1 MGCAHSKEGQNH
13 IEGGLNAPLSRSF
26 SMPVHHP
33 AEKKG
38 DSYHVVAL
46 TSSTYGILKMDPV
59 TESAQQEEYVPWKEE
74 YPHQYPHRF
83 RSFRKKPDRS
93 SEMAAK
99 TWSEVNNLLVN
110 YKTQKS
116 NHTKTGSNIQ
126 DEPEMIN
133 TWELMEGLE
142 DNGCSPSTLSN
153 GNGNRK
159 SMERCLDRSF
169 TFHSVKDVEQLVKD
183 EPKVCIWH
191 KVTPGVKIVD
201 ENSQASSTTP
211 NTNLKKNFDNGN
223 GSLNGFSSS
232 GADSPSTPADS
243 ITKTIWTQQSSSD
256 DSSLTLFD
264 PDLIST
270 FRKAMDEI
278 SPRNSMEP
286 VSEVCQGSTGSNSG
300 EDEKGNPGKS
310 FRLRSSSIQARVN
323 TFQQII
329 DERSTKRSPISKK
342 SSIKNAKLRAPP
354 GGEDKVVLYF
364 TSLRGIRKTFEDCC
378 SVKLILRG
386 FRVSVDERDI
396 SMHSPFRQE
405 LQDLLGKP
413 MPVPRLFIGGK
424 YIGGVEEIQQ
434 LHEIGEL
441 AKYLECFPVQAHS
454 KPCDGCGDVRFI
466 PCQNCDG
473 SRKIFTEE
481 EGQGLFIRCQQCN
494 ENGLIRCP
502 VCC

>member
-33 AEKKG
+33 AERKG

-183 EPKVCIWH
+183 EPKVSIWH

-329 DERSTKRSPISKK
+329 DERSTKRPPISKK

>member
-183 EPKVCIWH
+183 EPKVSIWH

-342 SSIKNAKLRAPP
+342 CSIKNAKLRAPP

>member
-74 YPHQYPHRF
+74 YPHQYPPRF

-183 EPKVCIWH
+183 EPKVSIWH

-329 DERSTKRSPISKK
+329 DERSTKRPPISKK

-441 AKYLECFPVQAHS
+441 SKYLECFPVQAHS

>member
-1 MGCAHSKEGQNH
+1 MGCAHSKEGQNR

-59 TESAQQEEYVPWKEE
+59 TESEQQEEYVPRKEE
-74 YPHQYPHRF
+74 YHPYRF
-83 RSFRKKPDRS
+83 YSFRKKPDRS

-142 DNGCSPSTLSN
+142 DNGCSPSMLSN

-159 SMERCLDRSF
+159 SVERCLDRSF

-183 EPKVCIWH
+183 EPKVSIWH
-191 KVTPGVKIVD
+191 KVTPGVKIAD

-223 GSLNGFSSS
+223 GFLNGFSPVR
-232 GADSPSTPADS
+232 ADSPSTPADS

-278 SPRNSMEP
+278 SPRDSMEP
-286 VSEVCQGSTGSNSG
+286 VSEVCQGSTGSKSG
-300 EDEKGNPGKS
+300 EDDNGTPAKS

-329 DERSTKRSPISKK
+329 DESSTKRSLISKK
-342 SSIKNAKLRAPP
+342 SSLKNAKLRAPP

-378 SVKLILRG
+378 TVKLILRG

-434 LHEIGEL
+434 LHEIGEFV
-441 AKYLECFPVQAHS
+441 KYLEGFPVQAHS

-494 ENGLIRCP
+494 ENGLVRCP
-502 VCC
+502 VCCC

>member
-1 MGCAHSKEGQNH
+1 
-13 IEGGLNAPLSRSF
+13 
-26 SMPVHHP
+26 
-33 AEKKG
+33 
-38 DSYHVVAL
+38 
-46 TSSTYGILKMDPV
+46 MD
-59 TESAQQEEYVPWKEE
+59 
-74 YPHQYPHRF
+74 
-83 RSFRKKPDRS
+83 
-93 SEMAAK
+93 
-99 TWSEVNNLLVN
+99 
-110 YKTQKS
+110 
-116 NHTKTGSNIQ
+116 
-126 DEPEMIN
+126 
-133 TWELMEGLE
+133 
-142 DNGCSPSTLSN
+142 
-153 GNGNRK
+153 
-159 SMERCLDRSF
+159 
-169 TFHSVKDVEQLVKD
+169 
-183 EPKVCIWH
+183 
-191 KVTPGVKIVD
+191 KIC
-201 ENSQASSTTP
+201 
-211 NTNLKKNFDNGN
+211 
-223 GSLNGFSSS
+223 
-232 GADSPSTPADS
+232 
-243 ITKTIWTQQSSSD
+243 
-256 DSSLTLFD
+256 
-264 PDLIST
+264 
-270 FRKAMDEI
+270 
-278 SPRNSMEP
+278 PRDSMEP
-286 VSEVCQGSTGSNSG
+286 VSEDCQGSKGSRSG
-300 EDEKGNPGKS
+300 EDEKGTPGKS

-329 DERSTKRSPISKK
+329 DERSTKRPPISKK

-454 KPCDGCGDVRFI
+454 KPCDSCGDVRFI

>member
-1 MGCAHSKEGQNH
+1 MGCAHSKEGQNR

-59 TESAQQEEYVPWKEE
+59 TESEQQEEYVPRREE
-74 YPHQYPHRF
+74 YHPYRF
-83 RSFRKKPDRS
+83 YSFRKKPDRS

-142 DNGCSPSTLSN
+142 DNGCSPSMLSN

-159 SMERCLDRSF
+159 SVERCLDRSF

-183 EPKVCIWH
+183 EPKVSIWH
-191 KVTPGVKIVD
+191 KVTPGVKFAD
-201 ENSQASSTTP
+201 ENSQASSTTS

-223 GSLNGFSSS
+223 GFLNGFSPVR
-232 GADSPSTPADS
+232 ADSPSTPADS

-278 SPRNSMEP
+278 SPRDSMEP
-286 VSEVCQGSTGSNSG
+286 VSEVCQGSTGSKSG
-300 EDEKGNPGKS
+300 EDDESTPAKS

-329 DERSTKRSPISKK
+329 DESSTKRSLVSKK
-342 SSIKNAKLRAPP
+342 SSLKNAKLRAPP

-378 SVKLILRG
+378 TVKLILRG

-434 LHEIGEL
+434 LHEIGEFV
-441 AKYLECFPVQAHS
+441 KYLEGFPVQAHS

-494 ENGLIRCP
+494 ENGLVRCP